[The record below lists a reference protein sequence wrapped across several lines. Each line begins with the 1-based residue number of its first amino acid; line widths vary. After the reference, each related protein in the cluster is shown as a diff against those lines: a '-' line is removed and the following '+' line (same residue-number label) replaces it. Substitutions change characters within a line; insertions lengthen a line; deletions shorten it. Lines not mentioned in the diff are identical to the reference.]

1 MTEKSIERSSRPTMK
16 ELKRPARIQSDGSM
30 QSNLAYKEGGEHYNI
45 WYGKYQYDYDK
56 RGKIVSKTKC
66 NPERDVGWTRADQDQ
81 SGASTYFCLYFAKGC
96 CVNGSK
102 CKYYHRIPTEEDDL
116 AISPMYDIFGRE
128 RHAQH
133 KDDMTGTG
141 SFNKE
146 CKTIFLGDLYI
157 NRSKSNYLEGLNKVI
172 KKEFSVWGPI
182 ENIRIIPSKNI
193 AFVRFKFRASAE
205 FAKAAME
212 NQVLFKEQ
220 NEPISVRW
228 AYDDPNPNS
237 IEESKKRN
245 ITEVEDTLLNNIS
258 VSIDK
263 KPKKSD
269 ITHKIEG
276 FYTNINDKK
285 DNYIPNG
292 FDFNVQRSIHR
303 VEQILE
309 NIKSSKV
316 SKQEDKTDEKSSSF
330 NREKSSVFDVVI

>member
-1 MTEKSIERSSRPTMK
+1 MKENSSESDCKPTVK
-16 ELKRPARIQSDGSM
+16 ELKRPARVQSDASL

-66 NPERDVGWTRADQDQ
+66 NPERDAGWTKADQDQ
-81 SGASTYFCLYFAKGC
+81 SGTLNYFCLYFAKGC

-102 CKYYHRIPTEEDDL
+102 CKYYHRIPTKEDDS
-116 AISPMYDIFGRE
+116 AILPMYDVFGRE

-133 KDDMTGTG
+133 KDDMSGTG

-157 NRSKSNYLEGLNKVI
+157 NRSKPNYLENLNKVI
-172 KKEFSVWGPI
+172 KREFSVWGPI
-182 ENIRIIPSKNI
+182 ENIRVVPSKNI
-193 AFVRFKFRASAE
+193 AFVRFKYRASAE

-237 IEESKKRN
+237 VEESKKRN
-245 ITEVEDTLLNNIS
+245 TEQVEDALIGKLSDS
-258 VSIDK
+258 VDK
-263 KPKKSD
+263 KPRKSD
-269 ITHKIEG
+269 SSSKIEG
-276 FYTNINDKK
+276 FYSHIDDKK
-285 DNYIPNG
+285 STFTFYDS
-292 FDFNVQRSIHR
+292 DFSVQKGIHR
-303 VEQILE
+303 VERILE
-309 NIKSSKV
+309 NIRSSQKL
-316 SKQEDKTDEKSSSF
+316 KETAENDPNDK
-330 NREKSSVFDVVI
+330 NHEKSSVFDVVL

>member
-1 MTEKSIERSSRPTMK
+1 MTGLPTEKDNKPTIK
-16 ELKRPARIQSDGSM
+16 ELKRPARVQSDGSL

-56 RGKIVSKTKC
+56 RGKIASKTKC
-66 NPERDVGWTRADQDQ
+66 NPEKDVGWTKADQDQ

-102 CKYYHRIPTEEDDL
+102 CKYYHRIPTKEDDS
-116 AISPMYDIFGRE
+116 AISPMYDVFGRE

-157 NRSKSNYLEGLNKVI
+157 NRSKSNYLESLNKVI

-193 AFVRFKFRASAE
+193 AFVRFKYRASAE

-237 IEESKKRN
+237 VEESKKRN
-245 ITEVEDTLLNNIS
+245 ITQVEDALLNVRNS
-258 VSIDK
+258 TDK
-263 KPKKSD
+263 KTKGNGATSE
-269 ITHKIEG
+269 IEG
-276 FYTNINDKK
+276 FYSHTSDGK
-285 DNYIPNG
+285 DDFVPSSH
-292 FDFNVQRSIHR
+292 DFNVQKSIHR
-303 VEQILE
+303 VERILE
-309 NIKSSKV
+309 NINSYRAEEAKADCKNNSTS
-316 SKQEDKTDEKSSSF
+316 QEKSSI
-330 NREKSSVFDVVI
+330 FDVVI